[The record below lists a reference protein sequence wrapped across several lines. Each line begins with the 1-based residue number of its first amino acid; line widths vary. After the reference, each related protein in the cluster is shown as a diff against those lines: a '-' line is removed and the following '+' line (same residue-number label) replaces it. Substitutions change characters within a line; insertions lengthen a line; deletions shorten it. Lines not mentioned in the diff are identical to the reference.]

1 MSDIVIRAAKT
12 FVQAALAAWVVTNFS
27 FEKTAVLAAVAAGI
41 SAVWNVIVPAVKG
54 QYVYL
59 LLHGILTTRS
69 SVVLV

>member
-54 QYVYL
+54 
-59 LLHGILTTRS
+59 
-69 SVVLV
+69 